1 MKVEI
6 TQEEAKIKIEESK
19 GKFYSV
25 KFIKKN
31 GELRILNGRQGVH
44 NSKHAP
50 LKGVGLAY
58 NPKDYNLV
66 NVFDVQIKDYRMINL
81 NTLQELT
88 IDNSTYNVV
97 GGK

>member
-1 MKVEI
+1 MKI
-6 TQEEAKIKIEESK
+6 SKTKAKDLIDGSN

-31 GELRILNGRQGVH
+31 GDDRILNGRNGVH

-58 NPKDYNLV
+58 NPKDYGLV
-66 NVFDVQIKDYRMINL
+66 GVFDVQKKAYRMINL

-88 IDNSTYNVV
+88 IDGVTHEV
-97 GGK
+97 GE

>member
-1 MKVEI
+1 MGIKI
-6 TQEEAKIKIEESK
+6 TKEEAKIKIEKSE
-19 GKFYSV
+19 GKFYTV

-31 GELRILNGRQGVH
+31 GEIRILNGRQGVH

-58 NPKDYNLV
+58 NPKDYGLV
-66 NVFDVQIKDYRMINL
+66 NVFDVQKKAYRMINL

-88 IDNSTYNVV
+88 INNQTYEV
-97 GGK
+97 GV